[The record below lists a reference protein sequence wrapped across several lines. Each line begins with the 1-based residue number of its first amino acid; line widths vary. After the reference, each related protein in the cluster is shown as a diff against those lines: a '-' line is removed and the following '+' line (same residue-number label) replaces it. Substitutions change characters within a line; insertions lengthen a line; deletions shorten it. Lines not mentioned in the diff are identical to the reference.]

1 MSKTLGRHI
10 LVEFFGC
17 TPDIMNDVIKIETS
31 MVNAAK
37 EAQATVINSTFH
49 HFSPYGVSGVV
60 VIQESHLAIHTWP
73 EYGYAAVDVFT
84 CGDHVN
90 PWICYNFL
98 KKAFEAESGAALEI
112 NRGQVDLLKQYNIDH
127 LMTDRQGT
135 ETELEHNVN
144 YKRDIWFTDKDE
156 NLALSLRH
164 TGEQFYYAKSEFQT
178 VQVLESYAFGK
189 MLTIDNLV
197 MTTEKDEFIYHEMIT
212 HPAMFTHPNPKRVLV
227 IGGGDGGTIRE
238 LFRHESIEEV
248 VMVEIDGNVVDACKL
263 HLPQIACEF
272 DNPKLDL
279 RIDDGIKYI
288 AECKDNAFDIII
300 VDGSDPEGPAEGL
313 FSASFYNNVNRCLKS
328 DGILVLQSES
338 PHFHRKAF
346 VELNG
351 CLKGIFGE
359 DQVHVFLA
367 HIPTYPTGLW
377 SFTYAA
383 KGNAHPMKT
392 LKSEQAHSFSE
403 KHGLKYYDADVH
415 QAAFVLP
422 PFVRKMIKTPTTVG

>member
-31 MVNAAK
+31 MVSAAR
-37 EAQATVINSTFH
+37 EADATVINSTFH

-90 PWICYNFL
+90 PWICYDYL
-98 KKAFEAESGAALEI
+98 KKAFEAEYGSAMEL
-112 NRGQVDLLKQYNIDH
+112 NRGQVDLLKRVNIDH
-127 LMTDRQGT
+127 LTKERQGT
-135 ETELEHNVN
+135 ESLVEATQEMT
-144 YKRDIWFTDKDE
+144 YKRDVWFTDKDE

-164 TGEQFYYAKSEFQT
+164 TGELLYRAKSEFQT

-197 MTTEKDEFIYHEMIT
+197 MTTEKDEFIYHEMIS
-212 HPAMFTHPNPKRVLV
+212 HPAMFSHPNPKRVLV

-238 LFRHESIEEV
+238 LFRHEGVEQV
-248 VMVEIDGNVVDACKL
+248 VMVEIDGNVVEACKL

-288 AECKDNAFDIII
+288 AECEDAAFDIII

-313 FSASFYNNVNRCLKS
+313 FSDSFYRNVNRCLKA
-328 DGILVLQSES
+328 DGVLVLQSES

-346 VELNG
+346 VELNS

-359 DQVHVFLA
+359 DKVQVFLA

-383 KGNAHPMKT
+383 KGNVNA
-392 LKSEQAHSFSE
+392 LNIDDERANAFSE
-403 KHGLKYYDADVH
+403 KHNLKYFDAQVH
-415 QAAFVLP
+415 RAAFALP
-422 PFVRKMIKTPTTVG
+422 PFVRKMLRNKVLN